1 MTNQTLSN
9 IKSFYRSNPWK
20 GRIIIA
26 LISIIILL
34 VVVRLALP
42 QTIIYSATSWLKK
55 RNIDSTIEAINI
67 NIFNG
72 TVSLVNAK
80 GSQDGKPLFNV
91 GLIDIH
97 WHWSPLSEKIVV
109 VTKVVLDELSIDI
122 EHFSDQLIIGG
133 VRIPLGETDTKID
146 DQTADIEN
154 KKAKPWA
161 ASLGEVVFTNLNI
174 CYLQNTNDFA
184 NAAEDSKVIDYCVDL
199 KEMTWGGT
207 IGYATDPKLPEA
219 TDMIL
224 SSTGTF
230 QLNGLTI
237 TNNILK
243 QYLLT
248 SSTNT
253 LNNVVI
259 SGLNAIHI
267 DSLEMNGL
275 SALQREDTDHKDAV
289 RFQQLSIKDINFT
302 DLNSLAINSIDIKE
316 PGLYLVKLNNTDW
329 EYLQWL
335 PPTPSSDDAS
345 NKNASE
351 DSSTFTFSLDTITI
365 NNSDFCY
372 VENTNKL
379 NYCFTQEN
387 ISWDG
392 SIKST
397 TGADDIKLAINGNL
411 VATDTRVSNQTLKR
425 DLVDIKNI
433 TLSNLDINDVEKAT
447 FDNLVI
453 KNLTALQRSD
463 KRSDATLAFSSL
475 ALSKTAYAKDSIKI
489 DSIELNGL
497 SNYVSKNRDGSWE
510 HDKWIPK
517 SNTKEKSIS
526 ADKQTSQNK
535 PILVSI
541 KSATIKTE
549 KDILFTDNTTK
560 PPMKVGLT
568 KLAFNIDDLASN
580 RPDSDSPFKLFA
592 KTTRH
597 STIDINGT
605 VRPYAEKISF
615 DAKGKL
621 KGFNLSTATPTTKK
635 TIGHIIKSGQLDADL
650 EILAVDGQLDSNID
664 LSLYQ
669 FHINP
674 MSKED
679 SAKLD
684 KELGMPL
691 NQTLTLLRD
700 KDDSIH
706 LSIPITGD
714 INNPDFSPMHAIVKA
729 TTKAATVTLITFY
742 TPYGLIYAGGNVL
755 FDLAAAMN
763 FDPIAFTPG
772 SSKLPADGEKQ
783 LDNLAKLLTEKPQV
797 HLTLC
802 GMTNKDD
809 VFSLYPDLKQTPE
822 KDKKVVHPTLSK
834 EQTTT
839 LQKLA
844 TDRQVVSKN
853 YLIDTAKITHDRL
866 ILCEPEH
873 QTDTKAFS
881 GVDVNI

>member
-1 MTNQTLSN
+1 MTNQTLSK
-9 IKSFYRSNPWK
+9 IKTFYQANPWK

-26 LISIIILL
+26 LLS
-34 VVVRLALP
+34 VVIVLGAVRLALP
-42 QTIIYSATSWLKK
+42 QTIIYSATSWLEK
-55 RNIDSTIEAINI
+55 RDIDSTIEAINI
-67 NIFNG
+67 NIFDG
-72 TVSLVNAK
+72 TVSLINAK
-80 GSQDGKPLFNV
+80 GNKDGKPLFNV

-97 WHWSPLSEKIVV
+97 WHWSPLSEKTVV
-109 VTKVVLDELSIDI
+109 VTKVVLDEFSVDI
-122 EHFSDQLIIGG
+122 EHFSDQLVIGG
-133 VRIPLGETDTKID
+133 VHIPLGETDSVTD
-146 DQTADIEN
+146 DQSAEIEN

-174 CYLQNTNDFA
+174 CYLQNAENLAD
-184 NAAEDSKVIDYCVDL
+184 AAEDSKVIDYCVDL

-207 IGYATDPKLPEA
+207 IGYATDPKLPES
-219 TDMIL
+219 TELIL

-237 TNNILK
+237 TDNILK
-243 QYLLT
+243 KHLLT

-253 LNNVVI
+253 LDNVVI

-275 SALQREDTDHKDAV
+275 SALHRKDTAHKDAI

-316 PGLYLVKLNNTDW
+316 PGLYIVKLNDTDW
-329 EYLQWL
+329 EYQQWL
-335 PPTPSSDDAS
+335 PPTPSTDVPST
-345 NKNASE
+345 KNTNE
-351 DSSTFTFSLDTITI
+351 DSDTFKFSLNNIAI

-372 VENTNKL
+372 VEDTNEL
-379 NYCFTQEN
+379 NYCFTQED

-392 SIKST
+392 SIEST
-397 TGADDIKLAINGNL
+397 TGTDDIILAINGNL

-425 DLVDIKNI
+425 DLVDIKSI
-433 TLSNLDINDVEKAT
+433 TLSNLDVSDIDKAT

-453 KNLTALQRSD
+453 NNLTALQRSN
-463 KRSDATLAFSSL
+463 KQSDATLAFSSL
-475 ALSKTAYAKDSIKI
+475 ALSKAEYTKDSIIITSI
-489 DSIELNGL
+489 DLDGL
-497 SNYVSKNRDGSWE
+497 SSYVSKNKDGSWE

-517 SNTKEKSIS
+517 SETNEKTKPTEE
-526 ADKQTSQNK
+526 QTSQSK
-535 PILVSI
+535 PMLVSI
-541 KSATIKTE
+541 RSANINTD

-560 PPMKVGLT
+560 PSMEVGLT
-568 KLAFNIDDLASN
+568 KLKFNIDDLISN
-580 RPDSDSPFKLFA
+580 RPDSDSSFKFFA
-592 KTTRH
+592 NTTRH
-597 STIDINGT
+597 STIDLNGT

-615 DAKGKL
+615 NAKGKL
-621 KGFNLSTATPTTKK
+621 KGFDLRAATPATKK
-635 TIGHIIKSGQLDADL
+635 AIGHIIKSGQLDADL
-650 EILAVDGQLDSNID
+650 DIVAVDGQLDSNIG
-664 LSLYQ
+664 LSLYK
-669 FHINP
+669 FHIKP

-691 NQTLTLLRD
+691 NQTLALLRD

-706 LSIPITGD
+706 MDIPITGD

-755 FDLAAAMN
+755 FDLATAMN

-772 SSKLPADGEKQ
+772 SSKLPADSEKQ

-802 GMTNKDD
+802 GLTNKDD
-809 VFSLYPDLKQTPE
+809 VFSLYPDLKKAPE
-822 KDKKVVHPTLSK
+822 KDNEEVHPTLSK
-834 EQTTT
+834 DQSIA

-844 TDRQVVSKN
+844 TERQIVSKN

-873 QTDTKAFS
+873 QTDLKAFS
-881 GVDVNI
+881 GVDVII

>member
-9 IKSFYRSNPWK
+9 IKTFYQANPWK
-20 GRIIIA
+20 GRTIIA
-26 LISIIILL
+26 LLSIVIVLGA
-34 VVVRLALP
+34 VRLALP
-42 QTIIYSATSWLKK
+42 QTIIYSATSWLEK
-55 RNIDSTIEAINI
+55 RDIDSTIEAINI
-67 NIFNG
+67 NIFDG
-72 TVSLVNAK
+72 TVSLINAK
-80 GSQDGKPLFNV
+80 GSKDGKPLFNI

-97 WHWSPLSEKIVV
+97 WHWSPLSKKTVV
-109 VTKVVLDELSIDI
+109 VTKVVLDELSVDI
-122 EHFSDQLIIGG
+122 EHFSDQLIVGG
-133 VRIPLGETDTKID
+133 VHIPLGGTDTETD
-146 DQTADIEN
+146 DQAADIEN

-174 CYLQNTNDFA
+174 CYLQNTNDLA

-207 IGYATDPKLPEA
+207 IGYAIDPKLPET
-219 TDMIL
+219 TDLIL

-243 QYLLT
+243 KYPLT

-253 LNNVVI
+253 LKNVVI

-275 SALQREDTDHKDAV
+275 SALQREDTDHKDAI

-329 EYLQWL
+329 EYQQWL
-335 PPTPSSDDAS
+335 PPTPSSDDTS
-345 NKNASE
+345 NKNANK
-351 DSSTFTFSLDTITI
+351 DSSTFTLSLDNIAI

-379 NYCFTQEN
+379 NYCFTQKN

-411 VATDTRVSNQTLKR
+411 VATDTTVSNQTLKR

-433 TLSNLDINDVEKAT
+433 TLSNLDVNDIDKAT

-475 ALSKTAYAKDSIKI
+475 ALSKTEYAKDSIKI
-489 DSIELNGL
+489 NSIDLDGL
-497 SNYVSKNRDGSWE
+497 SSYVSKNKDGAWE

-517 SNTKEKSIS
+517 SNAKEKSKPT
-526 ADKQTSQNK
+526 DKQTSQNK
-535 PILVSI
+535 SILVSI
-541 KSATIKTE
+541 KSVNIKTD

-560 PPMKVGLT
+560 PSMKVGLS
-568 KLAFNIDDLASN
+568 KLTFNIDDLVSN

-592 KTTRH
+592 KTIRH
-597 STIDINGT
+597 STINITGT
-605 VRPYAEKISF
+605 VRPYAEKLSF

-621 KGFNLSTATPTTKK
+621 KGFDLRAATPETKK

-650 EILAVDGQLDSNID
+650 ELLAVDGQLDSNIG

-669 FHINP
+669 FHIKP
-674 MSKED
+674 MSKDD

-691 NQTLTLLRD
+691 NQTLTLLRN

-706 LSIPITGD
+706 LDIPITGD
-714 INNPDFSPMHAIVKA
+714 TSNPDFSPMHAIVKA
-729 TTKAATVTLITFY
+729 TTAAATVTLITFY

-755 FDLAAAMN
+755 FDLATAMN

-809 VFSLYPDLKQTPE
+809 AFSLYPDLKQTNE
-822 KDKKVVHPTLSK
+822 KDKKEVHPALSK
-834 EQTTT
+834 KQTIA
-839 LQKLA
+839 LRKLA
-844 TDRQVVSKN
+844 TERQDVTKN

-866 ILCEPEH
+866 ILCDPEH
-873 QTDTKAFS
+873 QIDTKAFS